1 MYHKSYCTCGGYI
14 LEQHNWI
21 MIPYDDDINVGLQQ
35 YCPECGQ
42 LGLVMPMYKGELGN
56 VLYNIDYHCVECYDC
71 SYVCDEHLCSF
82 EEYITE
88 QLIQDIELECNSL
101 SILMTVV

>member
-1 MYHKSYCTCGGYI
+1 
-14 LEQHNWI
+14 
-21 MIPYDDDINVGLQQ
+21 MIPCDDVNVRLQQ

-42 LGLVMPMYKGELGN
+42 LALVMLMYKGELGN
-56 VLYNIDYHCVECYDC
+56 VLYNIDYDCVECYDC
-71 SYVCDEHLCSF
+71 SYVCDECLCSF
-82 EEYITE
+82 EEFITE